1 MPTIRGVLRSPA
13 IQGSNRLSV
22 PNVPRSPSTAFRQG
36 ELGSWS
42 FKSKIYDTFYE
53 GYMFPLLVKEK
64 LEFRLVAFIC
74 LLIILLLA
82 TDCEEARSPFVMKY
96 KTVIHPSELNWI
108 GSGPGPASDDSVELA
123 DVDSSVLDE
132 LLVTLKK

>member
-64 LEFRLVAFIC
+64 LEFRSEKNFRNRVWMSAPQKEIKSLKSQCHESNLRNSKVFSESRIV
-74 LLIILLLA
+74 
-82 TDCEEARSPFVMKY
+82 EYVRFQR
-96 KTVIHPSELNWI
+96 KTYFPWK
-108 GSGPGPASDDSVELA
+108 
-123 DVDSSVLDE
+123 
-132 LLVTLKK
+132 T

>member
-22 PNVPRSPSTAFRQG
+22 PNVPRSPSTAFRQVFS
-36 ELGSWS
+36 ESR
-42 FKSKIYDTFYE
+42 IVEYD
-53 GYMFPLLVKEK
+53 KK
-64 LEFRLVAFIC
+64 LEME
-74 LLIILLLA
+74 
-82 TDCEEARSPFVMKY
+82 DHEKKKKEEK
-96 KTVIHPSELNWI
+96 LNWI

>member
-64 LEFRLVAFIC
+64 LEFRSSVNQELWNTYDFKER
-74 LLIILLLA
+74 LI
-82 TDCEEARSPFVMKY
+82 SPGK
-96 KTVIHPSELNWI
+96 HELNWI